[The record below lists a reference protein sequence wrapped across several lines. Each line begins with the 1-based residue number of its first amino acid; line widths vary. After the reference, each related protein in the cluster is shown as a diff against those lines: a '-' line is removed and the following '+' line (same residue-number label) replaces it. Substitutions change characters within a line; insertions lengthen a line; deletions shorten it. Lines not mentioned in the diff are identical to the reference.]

1 MHRLLER
8 WFAYDHWANRETLRS
23 LAGEPAGGRPLQL
36 MAHIAAAEQLWHD
49 RLLGRPQSLPVWP
62 DLTLEQS
69 AALVDGMAARWRE
82 YLAGLAPEGLE
93 AVIRYTNSKGEPWKN
108 TVQDVLMHVVMHSVY
123 HRGQIA
129 AAVRAAGGEPA
140 YTDFIEAVRRGY
152 LKDGERGEGSG
163 ERNIRGPGAT

>member
-1 MHRLLER
+1 MLRLLER
-8 WFAYDHWANRETLRS
+8 WLAYDHWANRETLRS
-23 LAGEPAGGRPLQL
+23 LQSGRVGERTRPL
-36 MAHIAAAEQLWHD
+36 MAHIAATEQLWYD
-49 RLLGRPQSLPVWP
+49 RLLGRPQSMPVWP

-82 YLAGLAPEGLE
+82 YLAGLAPEGLL
-93 AVIRYTNSKGEPWKN
+93 AVIGYTNSKGEPWTN

-129 AAVRAAGGEPA
+129 AAVRAGGGEPA

-152 LKDGERGEGSG
+152 VKAGERGEGSG
-163 ERNIRGPGAT
+163 A